1 MKSKKPNGQ
10 SSKSRIF
17 HSDKSLWFAVSCLF
31 VPSVKPLFPPLHIH
45 NDEHNI
51 SGMVTAWCLA
61 ESAEPSIT
69 HHAPPDDL

>member
-1 MKSKKPNGQ
+1 MVRVPKVEFSIQTNDFDLRFLACLYHL
-10 SSKSRIF
+10 SSLYSP
-17 HSDKSLWFAVSCLF
+17 H
-31 VPSVKPLFPPLHIH
+31 PLHIH

-69 HHAPPDDL
+69 HRAPPDDL